1 MKKLTAIAIFF
12 FSTLLLNGC
21 YTQLML
27 DSEDQYFEAYSNQ
40 QNENSSEAAITTVLY
55 AWPYNEYYGSSWWV
69 APASASVGNTGKPKG
84 TIKNTRPTNGAAT
97 NLENPSREMP
107 VRGTLPTASGAGSG
121 TGAGSGS
128 GSSATVAPR
137 TQETNT
143 TKSND
148 ASSSSRNDNG
158 KRAVN
163 KEKK

>member
-1 MKKLTAIAIFF
+1 VKKVTAFAIFF

-27 DSEDQYFEAYSNQ
+27 DSEDQYFEAYSSQ
-40 QNENSSEAAITTVLY
+40 QNDNASEAAITTVLY
-55 AWPYNEYYGSSWWV
+55 AWPYNEYYGGSWWV
-69 APASASVGNTGKPKG
+69 SPASAAGGTAGRATGS
-84 TIKNTRPTNGAAT
+84 IKNTRPTNGAANT
-97 NLENPSREMP
+97 LENPSREMP

-121 TGAGSGS
+121 SAAGSGS
-128 GSSATVAPR
+128 GSSPAVAPR
-137 TQETNT
+137 AQETNS